1 MAWCAV
7 TSYCRPV
14 LSAEAAVDDDEDSSQ
29 SQRWATTTTA
39 HQQRP
44 PQPQPALL
52 YRTTITTRRR
62 VVAALAASGQ
72 RYKRRGAESGGVWWP
87 SPQKSI
93 RPHYTRDFSVVEKVS
108 YPPGQSQ
115 GPIPGPNPCVG
126 PTRTQIR
133 TRIQTLTSD
142 SEKNTVV
149 LVIQNSPWLA
159 GLHLPRRKC
168 KVRLRRKAWTLVVT
182 FSV

>member
-1 MAWCAV
+1 MSNNNDSTPAAPTP
-7 TSYCRPV
+7 TSV
-14 LSAEAAVDDDEDSSQ
+14 SI
-29 SQRWATTTTA
+29 
-39 HQQRP
+39 
-44 PQPQPALL
+44 ALPNNNHH
-52 YRTTITTRRR
+52 TSTC
-62 VVAALAASGQ
+62 
-72 RYKRRGAESGGVWWP
+72 RRGVGSIRTEVQKKRGGVRW
-87 SPQKSI
+87 SLVTKPQKSI

-168 KVRLRRKAWTLVVT
+168 KVRLRRKA
-182 FSV
+182 